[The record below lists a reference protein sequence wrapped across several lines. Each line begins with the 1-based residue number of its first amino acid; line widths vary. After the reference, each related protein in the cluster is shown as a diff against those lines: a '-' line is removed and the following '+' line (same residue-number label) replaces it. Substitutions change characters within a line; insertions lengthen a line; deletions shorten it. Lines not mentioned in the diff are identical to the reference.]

1 MKVWIKRVLI
11 GLVAIFFLVLLGI
24 AVFLLTFDPNSYKAR
39 VQDEVYQRY
48 QRTLN
53 IEGDIALSVF
63 PRLGLTVNKISL
75 SEPNSD
81 TVFASID
88 HARIAVA
95 IWPLVFNRLV
105 VDHVA
110 LDGFKA
116 WLKRSSEG
124 EFNFEDLLRASGS
137 DQAVAQ
143 AAEILAPP
151 AKPLGIAE
159 AQASEVVSGVPDE
172 RTDLQIDIAG
182 LELRN
187 SELHYFD
194 AKDGYDIRI
203 VGVQLNTGRI
213 TFDQPFDVSLNG
225 RLQGSLPATDA
236 QIQGQAAVRIDPV
249 KREYSAQRINV
260 RMVGAVHPFQAE
272 SAALRG
278 NLAYSA
284 FSQQL
289 NAANLDF
296 EMQGRIAGQTPVES
310 LSLELTAPRLR
321 IDPSRRELQVQD
333 LAIRGS
339 GEMPDGDALVEL
351 DAPRLLISPEKA
363 EGETVLGTLKLDGES
378 MLGVALEMKGL
389 SGNALDLNL
398 KEIKVDGNLKQGD
411 RLIQVDMSSPVR
423 WNAINEQLGLTA
435 IKGGVQINAPVLGE
449 QGFEFPLIGSL
460 AIDFL
465 KSTLSSDMNA
475 VLNGSQLSL
484 KTRVDQ
490 LNRPVINLDLN
501 AEELDFDKLFP
512 PVEVAKAV
520 ASPEGDESGDQTD
533 EADKQEG
540 EQDTGKSDAAKAPKP
555 VPLDMSFLN
564 DLDLTANA
572 KIGRL
577 AGRGFE
583 ASDIVATVLAQKGR
597 LDVTR
602 LTGQL
607 YEGSFTGKA
616 GATSENEFSTQLNLS
631 SVSVGPLMRAITGE
645 ERVTGTGN
653 VDLGLA
659 TQGAT
664 IQALA
669 PALKGDVKVAVHD
682 GAIKGIDLPRI
693 LGRASQAI
701 TDLSGGTGGPNLDIT
716 ENFGEETT
724 FTSLDANLRFAEG
737 VGTLRKLA
745 VRAPLLRMTQG
756 KPATIDV
763 GRQMIDLVVNV
774 RVVDTLRGQGTEQL
788 AQLRGIT
795 VPLRVSGPFNALNY
809 GVEWKGI
816 GEAAIK
822 RVLEQGLESGLK
834 GFLEGQTKPSDGTE
848 APAPASNSNDA
859 VKNIGDALKGLI
871 GR

>member
-11 GLVAIFFLVLLGI
+11 GLVAVFFLVLLGI

-39 VQDEVYQRY
+39 VQDEVFQRY

-81 TVFASID
+81 LVFASID

-95 IWPLVFNRLV
+95 IWPLVSNRLV
-105 VDHVA
+105 VDHIA

-116 WLKRSSEG
+116 WLKRSPEG
-124 EFNFEDLLRASGS
+124 EFNFEDLIHATGS
-137 DQAVAQ
+137 DAAVAQ
-143 AAEILAPP
+143 ATEILAPP

-159 AQASEVVSGVPDE
+159 AQASDLVTGVPDE
-172 RTDLQIDIAG
+172 RTDLQVDIAG

-187 SELHYFD
+187 SEVHYFD
-194 AKDGYDIRI
+194 AKDGYDVRI

-260 RMVGAVHPFQAE
+260 RMVGSVHPFQAE
-272 SAALRG
+272 SASLRG

-284 FSQQL
+284 FSQHL
-289 NAANLDF
+289 NAGNLDF

-321 IDPSRRELQVQD
+321 VDPSRRELQVQD

-339 GEMPDGDALVEL
+339 GDMPDGNALIEL

-363 EGETVLGTLKLDGES
+363 EGETVLGTLKLEGES
-378 MLGVALEMKGL
+378 VLGVALEMTGL

-398 KEIKVDGNLKQGD
+398 KELKVDGNLKQGD

-435 IKGGVQINAPVLGE
+435 IKGDVQINAPVLGD

-460 AIDFL
+460 AVDFL

-490 LNRPVINLDLN
+490 LDKPVINLDLN

-512 PVEVAKAV
+512 PVQVAKSEESAKGGASENQSNEAV
-520 ASPEGDESGDQTD
+520 N
-533 EADKQEG
+533 
-540 EQDTGKSDAAKAPKP
+540 EQANQGAAKGEPAKASEPA
-555 VPLDMSFLN
+555 VIDLTFLN
-564 DLDLTANA
+564 ELNLTANA

-583 ASDIVATVLAQKGR
+583 ASDVVAAVLAKQGR

-602 LTGQL
+602 LTGKL
-607 YEGSFTGKA
+607 YDGSFTGKA
-616 GATSENEFSTQLNLS
+616 GATVANEFSTQLNLS

-653 VDLGLA
+653 VSLRLS
-659 TQGAT
+659 TQGETVRALPS
-664 IQALA
+664 ALA
-669 PALKGDVKVAVHD
+669 GDAKIAVRD

-701 TDLSGGTGGPNLDIT
+701 KDLSGGTGPSLGISENLDD
-716 ENFGEETT
+716 ETT
-724 FTSLDANLRFAEG
+724 FTSLDADLRFAEG

-745 VRAPLLRMTQG
+745 IQAPLLRITQG

-763 GRQMIDLVVNV
+763 GKQVIDLVVNV
-774 RVVDTLRGQGTEQL
+774 RVVDTLRGQGAEQL
-788 AQLRGIT
+788 AQLRGVT
-795 VPLRVSGPFNALNY
+795 VPLRVNGPFNALNY

-834 GFLEGQTKPSDGTE
+834 SLLEGQTKPADGGAAT
-848 APAPASNSNDA
+848 APEPAANDP
-859 VKNIGDALKGLI
+859 VKNIGEALKGLI